1 MPQPIIWLHG
11 DCLSPHH
18 PAFQAYPESP
28 SLWVWDSALLL
39 EWRIS
44 LKRLVFIYECLLELP
59 VSIHRGNVVAEIG
72 KFAQRQG
79 ADKVVT
85 SSSPSPR
92 FAEICQQI
100 TSELGLEVEILEI
113 EPFITHEGYID
124 LKRFS
129 RYWKVAQPKLF
140 PSDL

>member
-18 PAFQAYPESP
+18 PAFQAYPGAT
-28 SLWVWDSALLL
+28 SLWIWDSALLL

-59 VSIHRGNVVAEIG
+59 VTICRGDVVTEIS

-92 FAEICQQI
+92 FKAICQQI
-100 TSELGLEVEILEI
+100 TTELGLEVEILEV
-113 EPFITHEGYID
+113 EPFIAHEGDLD

-140 PSDL
+140 P